1 MPPDFLLLGLIVFAG
16 IFVMTTAGFGSAL
29 VIMPLLTLTAPF
41 DHARA
46 LMALVMLV
54 TSPMLIWTYRHAIQL
69 REITPVIIGAAPA
82 TLVGVFLPNFV
93 GRQPVLITA
102 GIVIIAYAAY
112 AVYAL
117 TAPRVPKISSR
128 NWGYGFGLASGLLY
142 GSFNIGG
149 PPVVVFA
156 TGRRW
161 SPNTL
166 RANVQIQSI
175 LITFVLLAGHAF
187 NGNITQDVGI
197 DLAVA
202 VPFLI
207 AAILIGV
214 RLNRYINPTV
224 FRRIVLALLIVL
236 GLQLIVSGLSV
247 KPEADPAPAPSAS
260 LDPVLPR
267 HVTHQIDHAA

>member
-29 VIMPLLTLTAPF
+29 VIMPLLTLIVPF
-41 DHARA
+41 DQARA
-46 LMALVMLV
+46 LMALIMLV

-82 TLVGVFLPNFV
+82 TLVGVFLPDFV
-93 GRQPVLITA
+93 GRQPILITA
-102 GIVIIAYAAY
+102 GIVIVAY

-117 TAPRVPKISSR
+117 TAPRVPKISAR

-187 NGNITQDVGI
+187 SGNITQDVGV

-236 GLQLIVSGLSV
+236 GLQLIVKGLLV
-247 KPEADPAPAPSAS
+247 EPDADPAPEPSAAAS

-267 HVTHQIDHAA
+267 HITHQIDHTV